1 MFKTTVKTGSQLLII
16 EPEYVQW
23 DGTQELYPF
32 IFESIGDWSIETS
45 VEPPEGFKTDQKSL
59 SADVNTEMEA
69 VQFLVIDVG
78 TKWKSSKVKHKI
90 KHKGKTETIES
101 EIGIKLSE
109 KKAKEKGVGRFGE

>member
-1 MFKTTVKTGSQLLII
+1 
-16 EPEYVQW
+16 
-23 DGTQELYPF
+23 
-32 IFESIGDWSIETS
+32 
-45 VEPPEGFKTDQKSL
+45 
-59 SADVNTEMEA
+59 MEA